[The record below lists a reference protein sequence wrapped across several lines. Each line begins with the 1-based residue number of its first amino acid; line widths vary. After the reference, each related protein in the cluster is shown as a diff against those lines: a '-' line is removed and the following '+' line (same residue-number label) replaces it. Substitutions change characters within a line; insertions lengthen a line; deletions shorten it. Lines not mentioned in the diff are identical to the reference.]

1 MLVNSDLASI
11 SPHDSS
17 ASWRRALAITSLLL
31 GAILWFYRD
40 TALYLVSIWN
50 QIEEGEYGHGYL
62 VLGIAAFLIYKQ
74 RERLA
79 SLTPVTSLWGLAVL
93 LTLSV
98 LWLLGALADVMVIQA
113 TALVLVPIGLVL
125 TVLGWPVTQRLLV
138 PLGFILFAVPVWSVL
153 SPPLQILTQEIVYA
167 AVRAL
172 GVPALA
178 REHVIVLPAGELAIE
193 EACSGLRYLLAAL
206 TLGVLYAYLNYGTLW
221 ARMIVVAVSAIAAVI
236 ANLIRVFVVVY
247 VGYTSDMQSPLIN
260 DHLMLGWEIFA
271 AVVFVLLF
279 VDVVLSRR
287 AAAKRPAV
295 VSPVPEFQPATR
307 HLSPTTPR
315 FGTATVA
322 VFALTAAVAGPALL
336 LWTQRAPA
344 VSMAGKDLRLPVLRD
359 GWAGPLSNQDN
370 WELAYGNASTARGL
384 YRKDNDTVYVNLAY
398 YPSQTQG
405 HELVNE
411 THHIADRKIWKSVYS
426 RGRSTTVNGNIVVLE
441 QLLRHESGHPRLV
454 WYWYEVSGR
463 ATVSDWQ
470 AKLLQVWGA
479 FTGDTSAA
487 VFAVAMDY
495 EGDEPAPAKARLAE
509 FLAATRSEFATS
521 TMFSNIDK
529 LAKIGPGQR
538 EQNM

>member
-1 MLVNSDLASI
+1 MSGNSDLAAI
-11 SPHDSS
+11 PPHDTHVLTT
-17 ASWRRALAITSLLL
+17 SWRRALALTGLLL
-31 GAILWFYRD
+31 GVILWFYRD

-62 VLGIAAFLIYKQ
+62 VLGIAAFLIFKQ
-74 RERLA
+74 KERLV
-79 SLTPVTSLWGLAVL
+79 SLLPITNLWGLAAL
-93 LTLSV
+93 LALSV
-98 LWLLGALADVMVIQA
+98 LWLLGSLADVMVIQA
-113 TALVLVPIGLVL
+113 TALVLMPIGLVL
-125 TVLGWPVTQRLLV
+125 TVMGWAVTQRLLV
-138 PLGFILFAVPVWSVL
+138 PLGFILFAVPLWSVL

-221 ARMIVVAVSAIAAVI
+221 TRMIVVAVSALAAVV

-247 VGYTSDMQSPLIN
+247 VGYTSDMQDPLIH

-279 VDVVLSRR
+279 IDVVLSRR
-287 AAAKRPAV
+287 AVAKRPAA
-295 VSPVPEFQPATR
+295 SPEIQTVPR
-307 HLSPTTPR
+307 LSPAIPR
-315 FGTATVA
+315 LGAATVA
-322 VFALTAAVAGPALL
+322 VFALTVAVIGPVLL
-336 LWTQRAPA
+336 LWTQRTPA
-344 VSMAGKDLRLPVLRD
+344 VSMADRELTLPVLRD

-370 WELAYGNASTARGL
+370 WELAYGNARTTRGL
-384 YRKDNDTVYVNLAY
+384 YRKDNNTVYVNLAY

-426 RGRSTTVNGNIVVLE
+426 RGRATTVNGNIVVLE
-441 QLLRHESGHPRLV
+441 QLLRHGNGHPRLV

-479 FTGDTSAA
+479 FSSDTSAA

-495 EGDEPAPAKARLAE
+495 EGDDPAPAKARLAE
-509 FLAATRSEFATS
+509 FLAATRSEFATG
-521 TMFSNIDK
+521 TMFSKTDK
-529 LAKIGPGQR
+529 LAKVGPGQR